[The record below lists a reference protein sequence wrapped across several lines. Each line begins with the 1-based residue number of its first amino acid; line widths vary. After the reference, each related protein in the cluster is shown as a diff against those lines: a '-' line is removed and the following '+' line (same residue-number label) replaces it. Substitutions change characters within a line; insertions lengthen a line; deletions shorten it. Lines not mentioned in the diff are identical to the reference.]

1 MTGIAGEKI
10 MTDQDL
16 AILGGGE
23 VAYLREIS
31 PKIAKRMLKGA
42 TDEAG
47 NPADVEVANIPPS
60 VTLFALHAADGTPI
74 AIADSREG
82 ALANAIQQ
90 DLHMVPVH

>member
-1 MTGIAGEKI
+1 MTVTPEDKH
-10 MTDQDL
+10 MSDSDL

-31 PKIAKRMLKGA
+31 PKMAKRMLRGA
-42 TDEAG
+42 TDEDG
-47 NPADVEVANIPPS
+47 NPASAGFSGIPS
-60 VTLFALHAADGTPI
+60 SMRLYALHAADGTPI

-82 ALANAIQQ
+82 ALANAIQH

>member
-1 MTGIAGEKI
+1 MTGNVEEKI
-10 MTDQDL
+10 MTDRDL
-16 AILGGGE
+16 AVLGGGQ

-31 PKIAKRMLKGA
+31 PKIAKTMLEGA
-42 TDEAG
+42 IDAAG
-47 NPADVEVANIPPS
+47 NPAEVQLGEMPPS
-60 VTLFALHAADGTPI
+60 VRLFALHAADGTPI

>member
-1 MTGIAGEKI
+1 MTGFSEQKL
-10 MTDQDL
+10 MSDQDL
-16 AILGGGE
+16 AVLGGGE

-31 PKIAKRMLKGA
+31 PKMAKRMLKGA
-42 TDEAG
+42 TDAAG
-47 NPADVEVANIPPS
+47 NPADMEIAGIPPS
-60 VTLFALHAADGTPI
+60 VRLFALHAADGTPI

>member
-1 MTGIAGEKI
+1 MTAISEEKI

-16 AILGGGE
+16 AVLGGGE

-31 PKIAKRMLKGA
+31 AKMAKRMLKGA
-42 TDEAG
+42 TDAAG
-47 NPADVEVANIPPS
+47 NPADVEIANIPAS
-60 VTLFALHAADGTPI
+60 VRLFALHAADGTPI

>member
-1 MTGIAGEKI
+1 MTGISQERV

-16 AILGGGE
+16 AVLGGGE

-31 PKIAKRMLKGA
+31 PKTAKRMLEGA
-42 TDEAG
+42 TDAAG
-47 NPADVEVANIPPS
+47 NPADVDIGSMASS
-60 VTLFALHAADGTPI
+60 VRLFALHAADGTPI

-82 ALANAIQQ
+82 AMANAIQQ